1 MSIVRLL
8 LALMLS
14 ALFAGCATKASTT
27 MGDVSRLSE
36 PNMRIDK
43 ILMPAGVDG
52 TVQEL
57 YVFQL
62 QYKGSDGKPIM
73 YRDAAGNMTDVI
85 RWHETARSLPFVREF
100 ILGASP
106 GAAVAF
112 INGRTARR
120 VAEIGRCPEG
130 SHCGD
135 LTVVSANAENI
146 NQNRVQVGVNA
157 GLPCAAAGTC
167 LKGD

>member
-14 ALFAGCATKASTT
+14 AVFTGCATKASIT
-27 MGDVSRLSE
+27 MGDTSRLFE

-43 ILMPAGVDG
+43 ILVPAVVDG

-62 QYKGSDGKPIM
+62 QYKGGDGKLVM
-73 YRDAAGNMTDVI
+73 YRDSAGNMTDTI

-130 SHCGD
+130 SYCGD
-135 LTVVSANAENI
+135 LTMVSANAVAE
-146 NQNRVQVGVNA
+146 QSQRSQVGVNA
-157 GLPCAAAGTC
+157 GLPCAATNSC
-167 LKGD
+167 LRGD